1 MTLDKPIYVV
11 FSILDLTKLLMYVF
25 HWKYIKRK
33 HNTKLLF
40 TETDSLVYKI
50 KRDNFYED
58 FYIDKNLFGFSYY
71 AQDSNLFDPVNKKV
85 IGKMKNE
92 FKEEIISEYFG
103 LKLKMYSLIVVD
115 GKKLKKKKE
124 SVKILLKA

>member
-40 TETDSLVYKI
+40 TETDSFVYKI

-58 FYIDKNLFGFSYY
+58 FYVDKNLFGFSYY
-71 AQDSNLFDPVNKKV
+71 AQDSKFFGPVSKKV
-85 IGKMKNE
+85 IEKIN
-92 FKEEIISEYFG
+92 S
-103 LKLKMYSLIVVD
+103 
-115 GKKLKKKKE
+115 KKTEL
-124 SVKILLKA
+124 VNILD

>member
-1 MTLDKPIYVV
+1 
-11 FSILDLTKLLMYVF
+11 MYVF

-103 LKLKMYSLIVVD
+103 LKLKMYPLIVVD

>member
-1 MTLDKPIYVV
+1 
-11 FSILDLTKLLMYVF
+11 
-25 HWKYIKRK
+25 
-33 HNTKLLF
+33 
-40 TETDSLVYKI
+40 
-50 KRDNFYED
+50 
-58 FYIDKNLFGFSYY
+58 
-71 AQDSNLFDPVNKKV
+71 
-85 IGKMKNE
+85 MKNE

>member
-1 MTLDKPIYVV
+1 
-11 FSILDLTKLLMYVF
+11 MYVF

-40 TETDSLVYKI
+40 TETDGLVYKI

-71 AQDSNLFDPVNKKV
+71 AQD
-85 IGKMKNE
+85 
-92 FKEEIISEYFG
+92 
-103 LKLKMYSLIVVD
+103 
-115 GKKLKKKKE
+115 
-124 SVKILLKA
+124 

>member
-1 MTLDKPIYVV
+1 
-11 FSILDLTKLLMYVF
+11 MYVF

-40 TETDSLVYKI
+40 AETDSLVYKI

-58 FYIDKNLFGFSYY
+58 FYVDKNLFGFSYY
-71 AQDSNLFDPVNKKV
+71 AQDSKFFDPVNKKV

-103 LKLKMYSLIVVD
+103 LKSKMYSLIVVD